1 MAYHTYTEVSDT
13 NQNKIEFNCLNWVGF
28 SRNSLLGIITVLVL
42 AVAGLGGALI
52 YLTTKPDI
60 KRCQNDTTAVQ
71 PPDLTD
77 TIKPSLN
84 ERWNGRFRQSQWIL
98 SNKTLTTL
106 GQFCQTRL
114 IQSNQALTTP
124 LAVPPNSTA
133 QLRVCKTNLGN
144 DLTLAFPISHAIF
157 SINQVQYEMFHHSTT
172 DKVVTGLQHADR
184 SK

>member
-77 TIKPSLN
+77 PIKPSLN
-84 ERWNGRFRQSQWIL
+84 ERWKIPAKSMD
-98 SNKTLTTL
+98 
-106 GQFCQTRL
+106 L
-114 IQSNQALTTP
+114 IKQNLNETWTI
-124 LAVPPNSTA
+124 PPNYLNHNNYTH
-133 QLRVCKTNLGN
+133 C
-144 DLTLAFPISHAIF
+144 
-157 SINQVQYEMFHHSTT
+157 
-172 DKVVTGLQHADR
+172 
-184 SK
+184 